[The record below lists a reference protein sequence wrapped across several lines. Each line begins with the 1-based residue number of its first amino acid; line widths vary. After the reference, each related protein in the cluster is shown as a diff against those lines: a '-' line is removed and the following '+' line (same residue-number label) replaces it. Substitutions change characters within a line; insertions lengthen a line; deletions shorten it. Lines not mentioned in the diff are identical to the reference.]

1 MNKSFLYRI
10 AERFWQERGEE
21 VSKLSFVFPNR
32 RAGLFFRKYLAEL
45 AGRPIFSPQILTINQ
60 LFQQLSTL
68 QLADNLD
75 LLFRLYNVY
84 MAEQHSTES
93 FDDFLF
99 WGRMMLSDFN
109 EIDQHLVD
117 AQALFTNLHDLKEI
131 EQHFEHLT
139 AEETESVNAF
149 VRNMHEGDVN
159 VYKQRFVAIWSGLYP
174 IYKRF
179 REELRAE
186 NLAYMG
192 MLQREVITTNH
203 QPLTTNHSFV
213 FIGFN
218 ALTGVERALMEQLR
232 DAGRADFYWD
242 YESAWVQDTNNRA
255 SLFCAANLRDFPS
268 RYTLP
273 TVELPTP
280 TIHLVQIASSVGQAE
295 VVRKILTET
304 QTTDWTR
311 VGIVLPNEN
320 MLLPVQHAIPS
331 TVDVVNIT
339 MGQPLHQTPVHSLV
353 QAFSELALLSQK
365 TDHDTQL
372 YYKPL
377 MRLLHHPYVQ
387 AVAQE
392 EAQKLQKAMLQGNQV
407 YLAVRE
413 LEAYPTLQPF
423 LCLPAV
429 PKNIL
434 SHIRTLIL
442 TLCQTESLDAFDKEY
457 LYQTLLIVNRLESL
471 LLQHAG
477 ITMASKTLY
486 SLFLQ
491 LLESTAVP
499 FEGEPLA
506 GLQIMGVLE
515 SRSMDFDTLILTDVN
530 DETLPGHTVQNTY
543 IPYDLRLY
551 FGLPTTERQ
560 DAIFAY
566 NFYRLLSHASTVY
579 LLQNT
584 QSSDLV
590 SGEPS
595 RYIYQLQYQYGIDLQ
610 TTAINPTPV
619 VAQTEPVV
627 VEKTPEVLAQISD
640 ILTTKGVSPSAL
652 NTYVRCPLKFYW
664 QYICRLREADSIQED
679 VEANQLGTVLH
690 AVLEELYGR
699 PERPYK
705 VSEEDIKRFLQRVQK
720 TPLVEACYKK
730 TCYPQATAD
739 TPLTGRDLLAVYA
752 VKQYVKAILEHDKTL
767 CPFFYHASEMHVET
781 TITTPQGNRVKLHGY
796 IDRVD
801 SKNEQLRIVDY
812 KSGKPHTDTPASA
825 LLFDA
830 STAEGADH
838 YRQTLLYALLYT
850 TNNPKTDCS
859 AALYYT
865 RFQSKDMQQV
875 MFESFYACEGVL
887 DALHAVLDEIY
898 NADLLFVPT
907 DNTKHC
913 ENCPFALV
921 CGR

>member
-1 MNKSFLYRI
+1 MAKKSFLYRI
-10 AERFWQERGEE
+10 AQRFWQEKGEE

-32 RAGLFFRKYLAEL
+32 RAGLFFRKHLAEL

-68 QLADNLD
+68 QLADNFD

-84 MAEQHSTES
+84 TAEQHSTES

-117 AQALFTNLHDLKEI
+117 AQALFTNLQDLKEI

-179 REELRAE
+179 REELRAD

-192 MLQREVITTNH
+192 MLQREALLPSPH
-203 QPLTTNHSFV
+203 REGDFV

-218 ALTGVERALMEQLR
+218 ALTGVERRLMEQLR
-232 DAGRADFYWD
+232 DAGQADFYWD
-242 YESAWVQDTNNRA
+242 YESAWVQDKHNRA
-255 SLFCAANLRDFPS
+255 SLFCVANLRDFPS

-273 TVELPTP
+273 TVQLPTP
-280 TIHLVQIASSVGQAE
+280 EIHLVQIASSVGQAE
-295 VVRKILTET
+295 VVGKILTEA

-320 MLLPVQHAIPS
+320 MLLPIQHAIPS

-339 MGQPLHQTPVHSLV
+339 MGQPLRQTPVYSLV
-353 QAFSELALLSQK
+353 QAFSELALLSQA
-365 TDHDTQL
+365 DQL

-392 EAQKLQKAMLQGNQV
+392 EAEKRQKAMLQGNQV

-413 LEAYPTLQPF
+413 LEQYPTLQPF
-423 LCLPAV
+423 LCLPTV
-429 PKNIL
+429 PRAIL
-434 SHIRTLIL
+434 SHVRELIL
-442 TLCQTESLDAFDKEY
+442 MLSKTESLADFDREY

-471 LLQHAG
+471 LQQHAG
-477 ITMASKTLY
+477 ITMANKTLY
-486 SLFLQ
+486 SIFLQ
-491 LLESTAVP
+491 LLESTSVP

-530 DETLPGHTVQNTY
+530 DETLPGRASQNTY

-584 QSSDLV
+584 QSSDHV

-640 ILTTKGVSPSAL
+640 VLTTKGISPSAL
-652 NTYVRCPLKFYW
+652 NTYVRCSLKFYW

-705 VSEEDIKRFLQRVQK
+705 VCEEDIKRFILRIEK

-812 KSGKPHTDTPASA
+812 KSGKEHTKRPEAN
-825 LLFDA
+825 LLFDP
-830 STAEGADH
+830 STAEVADH

-850 TNNPKTDCS
+850 VNQPNTDC
-859 AALYYT
+859 AAAIYYT
-865 RFQSKDMQQV
+865 RKQGSEMQHL
-875 MFESFYACEGVL
+875 MFDSFLSCQGIL
-887 DALHAVLDEIY
+887 DSLHAVLD
-898 NADLLFVPT
+898 DLHNPALPFTPT
-907 DNTKHC
+907 TNIKHC

-921 CGR
+921 CRRG